1 MFIHVQITAKS
12 CQIRT
17 QEVTFWYFSP
27 QIALVVND
35 SIRKVLLMMESFFLT
50 NDTVRLIKN
59 NWFLLLGFIEHKNRE
74 IDSVT
79 LSSDLK
85 QCGVFDEATYIICY
99 AKPKRAC
106 GAEERG
112 LAIFF
117 I

>member
-1 MFIHVQITAKS
+1 M
-12 CQIRT
+12 
-17 QEVTFWYFSP
+17 TFWYLSP

-35 SIRKVLLMMESFFLT
+35 GIRKVLLMMESFFLT

-59 NWFLLLGFIEHKNRE
+59 NWFLLLGFVEHKNRE
-74 IDSVT
+74 INSVT

-85 QCGVFDEATYIICY
+85 QCCVFDKATYIICDT
-99 AKPKRAC
+99 KPKRAC